1 MLDEAINLANK
12 GFRIIPCLG
21 KKPVIPK
28 WQINATSNI
37 ETIKKQW
44 EKEDYNIGIL
54 TGKDGGNIIVIDC
67 DIKED
72 INGINNLQNYLKEKD
87 IDLPNTLSATSGKG
101 GKHYYFKTNIDI
113 KTRTNY
119 PCKGV
124 DIRGKGGLI
133 IAPPSIHENG
143 NRYKWNNSFD
153 IAPLPPI
160 LETILQEDISKSTK
174 KNKQSKNDTTLIE
187 NDIISIG
194 ERNITLFKI
203 ASKLF
208 KTGLSYEVVSNFIQ
222 QENKNRCEEPLKQD
236 ELKILIDSS
245 FKYCQPT
252 NNDNKIFGGKYK
264 PTTIAIYWLIW
275 NLCLETLNGKIYYAQ
290 RQLCD
295 MLGIKNI
302 NSLTKNMK
310 PLLDDDLI
318 RRELSKNK
326 NSKYPVYSYYIL

>member
-21 KKPVIPK
+21 KKPVIQK
-28 WQINATSNI
+28 WQKNALSNI
-37 ETIKKQW
+37 EEIKKQW
-44 EKEDYNIGIL
+44 EKKDYNIGIL
-54 TGKDGGNIIVIDC
+54 TGKDGGNIVVIDC

-72 INGINNLQNYLKEKD
+72 INGINNLQNYLKEIGIK
-87 IDLPNTLSATSGKG
+87 LPNTLSATSGKG

-160 LETILQEDISKSTK
+160 LETILQEDFSKSAK
-174 KNKQSKNDTTLIE
+174 IIKQSQKDTILIE
-187 NDIISIG
+187 NDIINIG
-194 ERNITLFKI
+194 ERNLTLFKI
-203 ASKLF
+203 ATKLF

-222 QENKNRCEEPLKQD
+222 QENENRCEEPLQQD
-236 ELKILIDSS
+236 ELKILLDSS
-245 FKYCQPT
+245 FKYYQPT
-252 NNDNKIFGGKYK
+252 NNRNKIFGGKYK

-275 NLCLETLNGKIYYAQ
+275 SLCLNTLNGKIYYSQ

-295 MLGIKNI
+295 MLAIKNI
-302 NSLTKNMK
+302 SSLTNNMR
-310 PLLDDDLI
+310 PLLDDKLI
-318 RRELSKNK
+318 KREPTKNK
-326 NSKYPVYSYYIL
+326 NSKYFVYSYYIL

>member
-1 MLDEAINLANK
+1 MLNEAIKLANK
-12 GFRIIPCLG
+12 GFKIIPCIG
-21 KKPVIPK
+21 KKPVISK

-44 EKEDYNIGIL
+44 ESEDYNIGIL
-54 TGKDGGNIIVIDC
+54 TGKTGGNIVVIDC

-72 INGINNLQNYLKEKD
+72 INGINNLQNYLKEKG

-113 KTRTNY
+113 KSRTNY

-133 IAPPSIHENG
+133 IAPPSLHENG
-143 NRYKWNNSFD
+143 NRYKWDNSYD

-160 LETILQEDISKSTK
+160 LETILQEDISKSTNK
-174 KNKQSKNDTTLIE
+174 IKQSKKDNTLIE

-222 QENKNRCEEPLKQD
+222 QENDNRCEKPLSKD
-236 ELKILIDSS
+236 ELKILLDSS
-245 FKYCQPT
+245 FKYYQPT
-252 NNDNKIFGGKYK
+252 NNHNKIFGGKYK

-275 NLCLETLNGKIYYAQ
+275 SLCIETLNGKIYYSQ

-295 MLGIKNI
+295 MLAIKNI
-302 NSLTKNMK
+302 NSLTDNMK
-310 PLLDDDLI
+310 PLLDDNLI
-318 RRELSKNK
+318 GRELKK
-326 NSKYPVYSYYIL
+326 CANSKHYVYSYYIL